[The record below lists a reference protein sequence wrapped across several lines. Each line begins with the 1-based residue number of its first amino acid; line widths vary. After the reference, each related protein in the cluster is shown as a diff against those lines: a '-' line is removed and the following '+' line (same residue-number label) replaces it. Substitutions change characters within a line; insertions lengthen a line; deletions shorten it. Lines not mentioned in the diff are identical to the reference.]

1 MANKHMKI
9 SVFELVWYI
18 LTGLVALWGLT
29 YIVLGLVA
37 SNLSSSSPLVV
48 ADKKIVS
55 LFDHGFLIWGV
66 IILAVAVVAAVIVL
80 LIYAAKADRIYEKE
94 QRRAARLAQIK
105 ASVSEEVVDVEV
117 ENK

>member
-1 MANKHMKI
+1 MAKKRMKV

-18 LTGLVALWGLT
+18 LNGLVALWGLT
-29 YIVLGLVA
+29 YITLGLIA
-37 SNLSSSSPLVV
+37 SGLSSSSSLVA
-48 ADKKIVS
+48 ADKTIVS
-55 LFDHGFLIWGV
+55 LFGHGFLIWGI
-66 IILAVAVVAAVIVL
+66 IILAIAVVATVVVL
-80 LIYAAKADRIYEKE
+80 LIYAGKVDRVFEKE